1 MVVTAKPTRTG
12 LFGGS
17 FDPVH
22 LAHLSLAQCALQQ
35 LQLDLLLW
43 LPAGRPWQKLAQNG
57 GRGLASPE
65 HRRAMVELMVQGEP
79 RFAVDDSE
87 LERDGASYTIDTV
100 RARLAAHPGEQL
112 FLVIGQDQYERL
124 HTWRDWRELLVLVTV
139 AVAARADQEIQASA
153 EVQEYLKGLP
163 PGTSQSAQRL
173 AMPAMRV
180 SSTQVREMAA
190 RAEDIRPLVGEAVA
204 GYIAL
209 HRLYQ
214 D

>member
-1 MVVTAKPTRTG
+1 MVVSPEPTRTG

-35 LQLDLLLW
+35 LQLDRLLW
-43 LPAGRPWQKLAQNG
+43 LPAGRPWQKT

-65 HRRAMVELMVQGEP
+65 HRRAMVALMVQDEP

-124 HTWRDWRELLVLVTV
+124 HTWRDWRELLRLVTV

-153 EVQEYLKGLP
+153 EVQEYLQGLP
-163 PGTSQSAQRL
+163 PGASQTAQRL

-190 RAEDIRPLVGEAVA
+190 RAEDIRPLVGDAVA
-204 GYIAL
+204 GYIAQ
-209 HRLYQ
+209 HRLYSEY
-214 D
+214 